1 MVKIIGISGRKQ
13 SGKNTTANYIN
24 GDILK
29 SKGMV
34 TDFYLDEAG
43 QLVINTSDQTGKS
56 GYGVLDVTRKD
67 NIFVDYAEKDLWP
80 FIKVYH
86 FADYLKEM
94 SVNLFGLNPA
104 QLYGSDKQ
112 KNMKTNLRWEDMPE
126 NTLNKTG
133 RMTNREFLEH
143 FGTAI
148 VRKIRPDAWV
158 HATINKIVAEDSQ
171 LAIIPDVRF
180 PNEVEAIKNNGGIV
194 IRLARNVFKDSILC
208 ESALDAENFDW
219 SNFEVV
225 IDNGNIGMQDLC
237 NELNKIKH
245 LWNI

>member
-24 GDILK
+24 GNVLK
-29 SKGMV
+29 SKDMI
-34 TDFYLDEAG
+34 TDFYIDDSG

-67 NIFVDYAEKDLWP
+67 NIFVDYAEKELWP
-80 FIKVYH
+80 FIKIYH

-94 SVNLFGLNPA
+94 AINLFGLNA
-104 QLYGSDKQ
+104 AHVYGSDKQ
-112 KNMKTNLRWEDMPE
+112 KNMKTYLRWEDMPE

-133 RMTNREFLEH
+133 KMTNREFLEH

-148 VRKIRPDAWV
+148 VRKIRPEAWV
-158 HATINKIVAEDSQ
+158 HATINKIIAEDSQ

-180 PNEVEAIKNNGGIV
+180 PNEVEAIRDNGGSV
-194 IRLARNVFKDSILC
+194 IRLTRDIFKDSVVC
-208 ESALDAENFDW
+208 ESALDKDNFDW
-219 SNFEVV
+219 GKFEHV
-225 IDNGNIGMQDLC
+225 IDNSNIGIQDLC
-237 NELNKIKH
+237 AELNKLNS
-245 LWNI
+245 LWSL